1 MRKNRTPTPHDLVFK
16 TFLSTME
23 TARDFIAIHLP
34 PALLQLCDLQTL
46 QLESGSFI
54 EEDLHSY
61 FSDMLYSLK
70 TACGDGYIHV
80 LIEHQSSP
88 DRHMAFRLMRY
99 AIAAMQQHLEAGH
112 NVLPL
117 VIPILF
123 YQGRRSPYPNSMNW
137 LDEFSDPVVA
147 GRIYSQNFPLV
158 DITVIPDDE
167 IMRHRSMAALTLIQK
182 HIRQRDLTRLLDK
195 LAILLTRNH
204 ISGQQV
210 IALVNYMLQAGE
222 AQDART
228 LLYEMAQRAPQ
239 YGDELM
245 TLAEQLKQEGRNE
258 GIQQGMKQGIQTG
271 EREASRKIARAMLEK
286 GIPAADIIEMTGVSA
301 EELPSLQH

>member
-54 EEDLHSY
+54 EEDLH
-61 FSDMLYSLK
+61 
-70 TACGDGYIHV
+70 
-80 LIEHQSSP
+80 
-88 DRHMAFRLMRY
+88 
-99 AIAAMQQHLEAGH
+99 
-112 NVLPL
+112 
-117 VIPILF
+117 
-123 YQGRRSPYPNSMNW
+123 PYC
-137 LDEFSDPVVA
+137 
-147 GRIYSQNFPLV
+147 
-158 DITVIPDDE
+158 
-167 IMRHRSMAALTLIQK
+167 
-182 HIRQRDLTRLLDK
+182 
-195 LAILLTRNH
+195 
-204 ISGQQV
+204 GQQV

-222 AQDART
+222 AQDAHT

-258 GIQQGMKQGIQTG
+258 GIQQGMQQGIQTG
-271 EREASRKIARAMLEK
+271 EREASRKIARAMLDK